1 MDQHFCVRKTQVLWL
16 YRLFYKD
23 FLHWDFIYRKF
34 CQWLVTCQ
42 WFSPGTPVSSTN
54 KTDHHDITEILLKV
68 ALSTINHVCQIW
80 YFFCFKYF
88 TGFLVFK
95 EYCEQLCDEQVPQLK
110 FYEEV
115 CDVFVTTSWPCTC
128 TNVCAHIALFFYR
141 GGQFYWWRKP
151 EYQEKTTDMS
161 QVTDKIYPMA

>member
-1 MDQHFCVRKTQVLWL
+1 MPDPPFMARCTR
-16 YRLFYKD
+16 YNIMP
-23 FLHWDFIYRKF
+23 WDKF

-68 ALSTINHVCQIW
+68 ALNTINHVCQIW

-128 TNVCAHIALFFYR
+128 TNVCAHVALFFCLYLTCCKAR
-141 GGQFYWWRKP
+141 
-151 EYQEKTTDMS
+151 
-161 QVTDKIYPMA
+161 DKVPVFPFR

>member
-1 MDQHFCVRKTQVLWL
+1 MPDPPFMARCTR
-16 YRLFYKD
+16 YNIMP
-23 FLHWDFIYRKF
+23 WDKF

-68 ALSTINHVCQIW
+68 ALNTINHVCQIW

-95 EYCEQLCDEQVPQLK
+95 EYCEQLCDEHVSSTPRHEWRIWHTGICIQSNLFKQNPLWTNI
-110 FYEEV
+110 F
-115 CDVFVTTSWPCTC
+115 VFGKHRCSDYTDYFTKISY
-128 TNVCAHIALFFYR
+128 IGILFTGFR
-141 GGQFYWWRKP
+141 FIQG
-151 EYQEKTTDMS
+151 S
-161 QVTDKIYPMA
+161 V

>member
-1 MDQHFCVRKTQVLWL
+1 MPDPPFMARCTR
-16 YRLFYKD
+16 YNIMP
-23 FLHWDFIYRKF
+23 WDKF

-68 ALSTINHVCQIW
+68 ALNTINHVCQIW

-128 TNVCAHIALFFYR
+128 TCTNVCAHVALFFCLYLTCCKAR
-141 GGQFYWWRKP
+141 
-151 EYQEKTTDMS
+151 
-161 QVTDKIYPMA
+161 DKVPVFPFR